1 MIQNHLLA
9 AAVHRGDGAAGE
21 LRGRGSA
28 QPQGGRAARHAP
40 LHARNRAR
48 AQAVRG
54 QYGAGWMEGKEV
66 PGYRQEPDANPNS
79 NTETFAAVKFFVDN
93 WRWQGV
99 PFYLRTGKRLH
110 RSASVITIQF
120 KDVPHFIFSARNG
133 GDYAAEPPHY
143 QHSARDEH
151 SAASAGQA
159 PRRGH
164 DAEHRGH
171 GIRLPAAPT

>member
-1 MIQNHLLA
+1 MRDMIQNHLLQLLCMVA
-9 AAVHRGDGAAGE
+9 MEPPVSFTADEVRNRKVDV
-21 LRGRGSA
+21 LRAMRRFT
-28 QPQGGRAARHAP
+28 PEE
-40 LHARNRAR
+40 RAR
-48 AQAVRG
+48 AGRARPVRPP
-54 QYGAGWMEGKEV
+54 AGWRASRC
-66 PGYRQEPDANPNS
+66 PATARSPAPTPTS

-120 KDVPHFIFSARNG
+120 KDVPHFIFPPETAETL
-133 GDYAAEPPHY
+133 AAEPTHY
-143 QHSARDEH
+143 QYSARDEH
-151 SAASAGQA
+151 SAAGAGQA

-171 GIRLPAAPT
+171 GV